1 MKSKV
6 AKSPEPK
13 SITTFEE
20 ACEKLGLPTDESIL
34 PDMCVFPEKHR
45 TALMANAKLI
55 IIAEALNDGWEPN
68 WEDYNEYKYFPWFY
82 MDAPGFRFFVATI
95 GFSDTGTTGGSR
107 LCFRTRKLAEY
118 AGQTFLE
125 LYRDMMVIPKK

>member
-1 MKSKV
+1 MKSKE

-20 ACEKLGLPTDESIL
+20 ACEKLGLPDGIL
-34 PDMCVFPEKHR
+34 PDVSKFHIKHQQ
-45 TALMANAKLI
+45 ALIANAKLI

-68 WEDYNEYKYFPWFY
+68 WEDYNEYKYYPWFY
-82 MDAPGFRFFVATI
+82 MDSPGFRFYGAYY
-95 GFSDTGTTGGSR
+95 GYSDTYSTCGSR

-118 AGQTFLE
+118 AGQTFIE

>member
-1 MKSKV
+1 MK
-6 AKSPEPK
+6 AKEAKKTSEK
-13 SITTFEE
+13 QVTSFED
-20 ACEKLGLPTDESIL
+20 ACVKLGLPTDESIL
-34 PDMCVFPEKHR
+34 PDMSAFPEKHR
-45 TALMANAKLI
+45 VALTASAKLI

-68 WEDYNEYKYFPWFY
+68 WDNDNEYKYFPWFY
-82 MDAPGFRFFVATI
+82 MDSPGFRFYAADFVWAGT
-95 GFSDTGTTGGSR
+95 FSFGGSR

>member
-1 MKSKV
+1 MKSKAV
-6 AKSPEPK
+6 KAPEPK

-20 ACEKLGLPTDESIL
+20 ACQKLGLPIDESIL
-34 PDMCVFPEKHR
+34 PDLSVFSEKHR
-45 TALMANAKLI
+45 AALIASAKLI

-68 WEDYNEYKYFPWFY
+68 WDDYNEYKYFPWFY
-82 MDAPGFRFFVATI
+82 MDSPGFRFYDVGCAWADTC
-95 GFSDTGTTGGSR
+95 SDGGSR

-125 LYRDMMVIPKK
+125 LYREMMVIPKK